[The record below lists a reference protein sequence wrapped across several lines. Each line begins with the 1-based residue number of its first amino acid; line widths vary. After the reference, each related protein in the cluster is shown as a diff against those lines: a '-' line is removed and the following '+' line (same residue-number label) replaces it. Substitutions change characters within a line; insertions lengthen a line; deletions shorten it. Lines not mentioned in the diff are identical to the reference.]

1 MTKKKMTKQE
11 LSNKIQTISESHI
24 ESNHEMGS
32 AWQQK
37 HARLVERYL
46 VTYPNSMLT
55 DDETA
60 ALIFALNTDVQVRD
74 YAMGLNRA
82 SDKHYQAWY
91 TLMNR
96 APLNYKSAQAC
107 LASQVRYEQGITPE
121 AIMLLT
127 HADTEYAL
135 KRLLTRVYVTNWA
148 PESFAKMRAD
158 LHPKVVQGIF
168 QLHPKMAASTVYNGG
183 NE

>member
-1 MTKKKMTKQE
+1 MKKKMTKQE
-11 LSNKIQTISESHI
+11 LSDKLQAISESHI
-24 ESNHEMGS
+24 DANHEMGS

-37 HARLVERYL
+37 HARLVEQYIT
-46 VTYPNSMLT
+46 TYPNSTLT

-60 ALIFALNTDVQVRD
+60 ALIFALNTDLQVRD
-74 YAMGLNRA
+74 YAMGLNKA
-82 SDKHYQAWY
+82 TDNYYQAWY

-96 APLNYKSAQAC
+96 APLKYRSAQAC
-107 LASQVRYEQGITPE
+107 LASQTRFEQGITPE

-127 HADTEYAL
+127 HSDDKYPLAGIL
-135 KRLLTRVYVTNWA
+135 KRVYAAGWE
-148 PESFAKMRAD
+148 PKSFAEMRAD

-168 QLHPKMAASTVYNGG
+168 QLHPKMAASTVYSGG

>member
-11 LSNKIQTISESHI
+11 LSDKIQTISESHI

-60 ALIFALNTDVQVRD
+60 ALIFALNTDLQVRD

-127 HADTEYAL
+127 HADTQYAL
-135 KRLLTRVYVTNWA
+135 TQLLKRVYEAGWNPT
-148 PESFAKMRAD
+148 SFADMRAQ
-158 LHPKVVQGIF
+158 LHPKVVEGIF
-168 QLHPKMAASTVYNGG
+168 QLHPKMAASSAYNGG
-183 NE
+183 TE